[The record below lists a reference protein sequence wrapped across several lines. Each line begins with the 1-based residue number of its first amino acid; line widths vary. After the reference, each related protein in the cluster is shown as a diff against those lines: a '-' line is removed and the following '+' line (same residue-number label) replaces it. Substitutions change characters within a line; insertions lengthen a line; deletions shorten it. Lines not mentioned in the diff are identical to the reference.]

1 MQCQVGNEYENV
13 HENRRFAS
21 RTSDNINRLGWVQDW
36 GNFQRAES
44 GCMPLAVFK
53 DIRLGASL
61 RLILKGQGQ
70 VQDPGFLLFLE
81 GMRLG
86 ASFNFQTDKAR
97 GKYQAIF
104 EGIRT
109 GNLWRDET
117 GHNFQPIFERM
128 RSGISNF
135 QLDEVGCMPGANFNA
150 IRLDASIGK
159 FSMSCYWFNFRAT
172 FTGMTPDTSRTQ
184 FSK

>member
-1 MQCQVGNEYENV
+1 MHIKLISNVLMQCQVGNAYENV
-13 HENRRFAS
+13 HKNIRFSS

-44 GCMPLAVFK
+44 GCMPLAVFR

-70 VQDPGFLLFLE
+70 VKDPGFLLFLE

-97 GKYQAIF
+97 CKSRIKK
-104 EGIRT
+104 
-109 GNLWRDET
+109 
-117 GHNFQPIFERM
+117 
-128 RSGISNF
+128 SGEST
-135 QLDEVGCMPGANFNA
+135 
-150 IRLDASIGK
+150 R
-159 FSMSCYWFNFRAT
+159 
-172 FTGMTPDTSRTQ
+172 Q
-184 FSK
+184 FLKG